1 MSITLSDGIYA
12 SSGLT
17 VSPELLSGS
26 MEFNGTDQYLT
37 TPGNAAFTLTSD
49 FTIECWFYD
58 TDIAA
63 TEALFGKRPDSI
75 TYGGVGLGH
84 AGNSNL
90 DFLGT
95 ITGSNWEIQLN
106 STIAT
111 PANQWHH
118 VAITRLGNVYTMW
131 VNGQSASTQ
140 TEAGALLANP
150 AVPFTIGA
158 TAQDGTSPWSG
169 YISNLRIVNG
179 IAVYTSAFTPSSS
192 PLTVVQPQNFNG
204 SPSSFIY
211 SGATVLLLNTTNN
224 DFNFLDISDNHF
236 ILTGPNMPTPS
247 VLTPFFGSLL
257 FNGTS
262 DFLTIPSGVPT
273 TSATWTIEFWI
284 YTTDNSTQ
292 QSFVST
298 TPGGLNFWK
307 YPGTGQL
314 ILDDGQYGQP
324 PIDAYISVNTWTHLA
339 IVRNGDIGATA
350 VYKDGILVGSS
361 VGPYGPLNSTLYI
374 GNYAG
379 SQFYYT
385 GYMSNFRYV
394 SGVAVYTNN
403 FITSTNQ
410 LTSVQGANVNGSP
423 SSAISGSQTKLLL
436 NTQYNNGTYLL
447 DSSSNHYNVLG
458 PNMPVPSA
466 ANPFDPTGSLSF
478 NGSSNVV
485 YVESNTA
492 FEFGTGDFTVE
503 GWYYFNSIGPD
514 LGLVLVGNGADVGV
528 PAYSAWWMRYYSG
541 AGGPYLSWFRTD
553 LVTEDSYI
561 FPTTLNTGQWY
572 HIACTRSGT
581 DLRFFVDGTQIGAAQ
596 TCVTNYSLI
605 NSDPL
610 QTGRAWTGNGLTYLD
625 GYASNI
631 RVVKGIAVYTSDFVP
646 SSNPLT
652 STQLA
657 NVNGSPSAAILGT
670 ETSLLLNTINNTTY
684 LLDSSSYQFDVLGP
698 NMPVPD
704 ANTPLT
710 GGASSLY
717 NGTNASLLINGSGGD
732 ALDLATGQPNWTI
745 ETWFYVNSLAAST
758 ALFLQGGYVG
768 VANSS
773 YFVFIDTD
781 GTVYWIVGDGGD
793 GGAFQSAGVVGIDT
807 WYHFALV
814 RDGNNLTSYLD
825 GVETATVSMTFN
837 MGYTGTQLTI
847 GSDLGAYGAG
857 GAYFN
862 GYISNFRI
870 VKGIAVYT
878 EEFTPSTNILTAT
891 QLADVNGSPSAA
903 ISGTETSL
911 LLTTPNN
918 NYNLIDTSSYD
929 WIVSSPGTPSSSIV
943 APNFLIDG
951 SMLFN
956 GSSDYLTVVDSGA
969 SPEFTFGAGDWTIEC
984 WIYPTSGGLDQGIIS
999 KLYNIGT
1006 EAGPFT
1012 ILLNSS
1018 NIPVLYSCSNGG
1030 GSGWNIT
1037 ALGTTPVS
1045 LNSWSHIAFTRNGNV
1060 FTTWVNGVL
1069 SANVT
1074 ISFTLYDNSLESVV
1088 IGSADML
1095 GNPSYLFHGNIS
1107 NVRIVKGVAVYTS
1120 DFTPST
1126 TPLTATQ
1133 TANVNGNPS
1142 AAITGTETSLLLNT
1156 FNSSNNRL
1164 DSSSYNFLVTSPNT
1178 PVPDDLNPLLISEGS
1193 MLFNGTSQYIVT
1205 PVSSTLTPTASTTPM
1220 TIEAWIY
1227 PQSYTNGFIV
1237 CNTFSGGTIPYALYL
1252 GGGVTPGTP
1261 GDKVVFA
1268 TYNGAGN
1275 WNGCV
1280 TTANVTISAWTH
1292 VAAVFDGTNMSI
1304 YINGV
1309 QSATVVQTLNTG
1321 GTNQVQI
1328 GKRWDY
1334 AEYFNGYI
1342 SNIRIVNGI
1351 AVYTTDFTPPT
1362 SNLTATQVANQNG
1375 LPSAA
1380 IFGTET
1386 SLLLNTP
1393 NNVLNIFDSS
1403 SYRLQVTSPGNPT
1416 PVINNPF

>member
-17 VSPELLSGS
+17 VTPQLLSGS

-37 TPGNAAFTLTSD
+37 TPSNAAFTLTSD

-224 DFNFLDISDNHF
+224 DFNFLDMSDNHF

-247 VLTPFFGSLL
+247 LLTPFFGSLL

-284 YTTDNSTQ
+284 YSTDNSTQ

-298 TPGGLNFWK
+298 NVPGLNFWK

-403 FITSTNQ
+403 FIPSTNQ

-466 ANPFDPTGSLSF
+466 ANPFEPTGSLSF
-478 NGSSNVV
+478 NGSNNVV
-485 YVESNTA
+485 YVESNTE
-492 FEFGTGDFTVE
+492 FEFGTGDFTTE
-503 GWYYFNSIGPD
+503 GWYYWNTFDNNADSGLIL
-514 LGLVLVGNGADVGV
+514 LGTGANGGAD
-528 PAYSAWWMRYYSG
+528 YSAWWMRYYSSG
-541 AGGPYLSWFRTD
+541 FLSWYRYDGTSEIQY
-553 LVTEDSYI
+553 T
-561 FPTTLNTGQWY
+561 FPITLNTGQWY

-581 DLRFFVDGTQIGAAQ
+581 DLRFFVNGTQVGAAQ
-596 TCVTNYSLI
+596 TCTTDYTIV

-610 QTGRAWTGNGLTYLD
+610 QIGKANTGNSPGIHYFN

-657 NVNGSPSAAILGT
+657 NVNGSPSAAIPGT
-670 ETSLLLNTINNTTY
+670 ETSLLLNTINNTIY

-717 NGTNASLLINGSGGD
+717 NGTNASLLINGSTGD

-758 ALFLQGGYVG
+758 ALFLQGGHVG
-768 VANSS
+768 YTNSS

-781 GTVYWIVGDGGD
+781 GTVYWIVGDGGA

-807 WYHFALV
+807 WHHFALV

-847 GSDLGAYGAG
+847 GSDLGAYGAS

-891 QLADVNGSPSAA
+891 QSADVNGNPSAA

-951 SMLFN
+951 SSSFN
-956 GSSDYLTVVDSGA
+956 GTNNYLTVPAATGTGNPLDLG
-969 SPEFTFGAGDWTIEC
+969 TGQGDWTVEC
-984 WIYPTSGGLDQGIIS
+984 WFNGNDLSPGGYGKQTLIAYGWIENVTNPSYGIFIYLGQLCFNIS
-999 KLYNIGT
+999 D
-1006 EAGPFT
+1006 
-1012 ILLNSS
+1012 
-1018 NIPVLYSCSNGG
+1018 GG
-1030 GSGWNIT
+1030 GSYAAIGLPNVIFNNVWYHT
-1037 ALGTTPVS
+1037 ALVRQGGS
-1045 LNSWSHIAFTRNGNV
+1045 AYCFL
-1060 FTTWVNGVL
+1060 NGVL
-1069 SANVT
+1069 AYT
-1074 ISFTLYDNSLESVV
+1074 LDISSFDQGGYNGFDFAVGTQSPQTPYGFFN
-1088 IGSADML
+1088 G
-1095 GNPSYLFHGNIS
+1095 YIS
-1107 NVRIVKGVAVYTS
+1107 NVRVVKGVAVYTT

-1126 TPLTATQ
+1126 TPLTSIQ
-1133 TANVNGNPS
+1133 SANTNGNPS

-1178 PVPDDLNPLLISEGS
+1178 PVPDDLNPLFVSEGS
-1193 MLFNGTSQYIVT
+1193 MLFNGTSDYLTVASDPILAFDTEDYTVEFWIYFTVT
-1205 PVSSTLTPTASTTPM
+1205 PAGIECLYTTLTNNFFFQYNPSAGFQTGVGGVAVTGTFPFTVDINTWYHVAVTRSSSTTQC
-1220 TIEAWIY
+1220 WINGT
-1227 PQSYTNGFIV
+1227 QIGTSQTDATSYGETGAQVGSF
-1237 CNTFSGGTIPYALYL
+1237 
-1252 GGGVTPGTP
+1252 GGGQL
-1261 GDKVVFA
+1261 FA
-1268 TYNGAGN
+1268 
-1275 WNGCV
+1275 
-1280 TTANVTISAWTH
+1280 
-1292 VAAVFDGTNMSI
+1292 
-1304 YINGV
+1304 
-1309 QSATVVQTLNTG
+1309 
-1321 GTNQVQI
+1321 
-1328 GKRWDY
+1328 
-1334 AEYFNGYI
+1334 GYM
-1342 SNIRIVNGI
+1342 SNIRIVKGI

>member
-17 VSPELLSGS
+17 VTPQLLSGS

-37 TPGNAAFTLTSD
+37 TPSNAAFTLTSD

-224 DFNFLDISDNHF
+224 DFNFLDMSDNHF

-247 VLTPFFGSLL
+247 LLTPFFGSLL

-284 YTTDNSTQ
+284 YSTDNSTQ

-298 TPGGLNFWK
+298 NVPGLNFWK

-403 FITSTNQ
+403 FIPSTNQ

-466 ANPFDPTGSLSF
+466 ANPFEPTGSLSF
-478 NGSSNVV
+478 NGSNNVV
-485 YVESNTA
+485 YVESNTE
-492 FEFGTGDFTVE
+492 FEFGTGDFTTE
-503 GWYYFNSIGPD
+503 GWYYWNTFDNNADSGLIL
-514 LGLVLVGNGADVGV
+514 LGTGANGGAD
-528 PAYSAWWMRYYSG
+528 YSAWWMRYYSSG
-541 AGGPYLSWFRTD
+541 FLSWYRYDGTSEIQY
-553 LVTEDSYI
+553 T
-561 FPTTLNTGQWY
+561 FPITLNTGQWY

-581 DLRFFVDGTQIGAAQ
+581 DLRFFVNGTQVGAAQ
-596 TCVTNYSLI
+596 TCTTDYTIV

-610 QTGRAWTGNGLTYLD
+610 QIGKANTGNSPGIHYFN

-631 RVVKGIAVYTSDFVP
+631 RVVKG
-646 SSNPLT
+646 
-652 STQLA
+652 
-657 NVNGSPSAAILGT
+657 
-670 ETSLLLNTINNTTY
+670 
-684 LLDSSSYQFDVLGP
+684 
-698 NMPVPD
+698 
-704 ANTPLT
+704 
-710 GGASSLY
+710 
-717 NGTNASLLINGSGGD
+717 
-732 ALDLATGQPNWTI
+732 
-745 ETWFYVNSLAAST
+745 
-758 ALFLQGGYVG
+758 
-768 VANSS
+768 
-773 YFVFIDTD
+773 
-781 GTVYWIVGDGGD
+781 
-793 GGAFQSAGVVGIDT
+793 
-807 WYHFALV
+807 
-814 RDGNNLTSYLD
+814 
-825 GVETATVSMTFN
+825 
-837 MGYTGTQLTI
+837 
-847 GSDLGAYGAG
+847 
-857 GAYFN
+857 
-862 GYISNFRI
+862 
-870 VKGIAVYT
+870 
-878 EEFTPSTNILTAT
+878 
-891 QLADVNGSPSAA
+891 
-903 ISGTETSL
+903 
-911 LLTTPNN
+911 
-918 NYNLIDTSSYD
+918 
-929 WIVSSPGTPSSSIV
+929 
-943 APNFLIDG
+943 
-951 SMLFN
+951 
-956 GSSDYLTVVDSGA
+956 
-969 SPEFTFGAGDWTIEC
+969 
-984 WIYPTSGGLDQGIIS
+984 
-999 KLYNIGT
+999 
-1006 EAGPFT
+1006 
-1012 ILLNSS
+1012 
-1018 NIPVLYSCSNGG
+1018 
-1030 GSGWNIT
+1030 
-1037 ALGTTPVS
+1037 
-1045 LNSWSHIAFTRNGNV
+1045 
-1060 FTTWVNGVL
+1060 
-1069 SANVT
+1069 
-1074 ISFTLYDNSLESVV
+1074 
-1088 IGSADML
+1088 
-1095 GNPSYLFHGNIS
+1095 
-1107 NVRIVKGVAVYTS
+1107 VAVYTS
-1120 DFTPST
+1120 SFTPST

-1133 TANVNGNPS
+1133 SANVNGSPS
-1142 AAITGTETSLLLNT
+1142 SAITGT
-1156 FNSSNNRL
+1156 
-1164 DSSSYNFLVTSPNT
+1164 
-1178 PVPDDLNPLLISEGS
+1178 
-1193 MLFNGTSQYIVT
+1193 Q
-1205 PVSSTLTPTASTTPM
+1205 
-1220 TIEAWIY
+1220 
-1227 PQSYTNGFIV
+1227 
-1237 CNTFSGGTIPYALYL
+1237 
-1252 GGGVTPGTP
+1252 
-1261 GDKVVFA
+1261 
-1268 TYNGAGN
+1268 
-1275 WNGCV
+1275 
-1280 TTANVTISAWTH
+1280 
-1292 VAAVFDGTNMSI
+1292 
-1304 YINGV
+1304 
-1309 QSATVVQTLNTG
+1309 
-1321 GTNQVQI
+1321 
-1328 GKRWDY
+1328 
-1334 AEYFNGYI
+1334 
-1342 SNIRIVNGI
+1342 
-1351 AVYTTDFTPPT
+1351 
-1362 SNLTATQVANQNG
+1362 
-1375 LPSAA
+1375 
-1380 IFGTET
+1380 T

-1393 NNVLNIFDSS
+1393 YNVNFLLDSSTYNVTITNNGTATKFSYNPFSGFITLTSTTPAAVVLNMAALGGFTYTGGGGFTVADMSNTRTFSVGNTSGGSITVAPNLYFTSGASIATLTTASWFNNLDFGTTSFAIAATALNIAGDLTLSSGGTYTNLTAIMLDTGTATLTTNGKTIAALTINGPAGSFTFAGIVTVTGALTLTSGTVNTSYAINSGSFASTGTATRGIVGTNITYTVSSAGATAFSNASGTGLTMSGIIISMTNAAAKTFAGGGGTYSVLNQGGAGALTISGSNNFDTISNSVQPTTFTFTINTTQTVNNFNVAGIAGSLVTINSSTAATAATLSKASGTVYGSYLSIQDSTATGGATWYAGSTSTNVSNNTGWIFT
-1403 SYRLQVTSPGNPT
+1403 RLPIVTFGNLT
-1416 PVINNPF
+1416 VADGGFTVSDAPVVF